1 MSLFLQRT
9 FDSLA
14 NGSAYAALAV
24 AISMVFRSTG
34 ILNLA
39 QGQLAM
45 FSTYVALVLAT
56 GPSPYMKFSSNT
68 DLIGAAWPVWAAI
81 LGAVAIS
88 MVIGAFTERVIIRP
102 ISDNPV
108 AAVGATLGLYLLLGA
123 FVRKQWG
130 GRTMF
135 LGSPFPQTAED
146 RWDIGGARL
155 WYDSVGI
162 TLTMIAVLGLLAI
175 LQRRTKAGLAFRAV
189 TSNRTGSLLVGIR
202 VSRVLMFGWALAAG
216 IGALAGGLIAGEINV
231 RPDMMGR
238 LLVFGLAAATLGGLR
253 SPVLAF
259 VGGYMFAFLETMLGG
274 YVSFVDSQVT
284 LVWAL
289 LVLIIVLFVRP
300 SGLMPRTEAW
310 RQK

>member
-231 RPDMMGR
+231 RPDMM
-238 LLVFGLAAATLGGLR
+238 L
-253 SPVLAF
+253 S
-259 VGGYMFAFLETMLGG
+259 
-274 YVSFVDSQVT
+274 
-284 LVWAL
+284 
-289 LVLIIVLFVRP
+289 LIHI
-300 SGLMPRTEAW
+300 
-310 RQK
+310 

>member
-45 FSTYVALVLAT
+45 FSTYIALVLAT

-68 DLIGAAWPVWAAI
+68 DLVGAAWPVWAAI
-81 LGAVAIS
+81 LGAIAIS

-102 ISDNPV
+102 ISADPV
-108 AAVGATLGLYLLLGA
+108 AAVGATLGVYLLLGA

-135 LGSPFPQTAED
+135 LGSPSMFFRDAVQNVF
-146 RWDIGGARL
+146 RL
-155 WYDSVGI
+155 HCIFTNSPAQVVSLPGQLERSRLGWYP
-162 TLTMIAVLGLLAI
+162 
-175 LQRRTKAGLAFRAV
+175 RRTSSSGAMG
-189 TSNRTGSLLVGIR
+189 G
-202 VSRVLMFGWALAAG
+202 MAAG
-216 IGALAGGLIAGEINV
+216 VAAIG
-231 RPDMMGR
+231 
-238 LLVFGLAAATLGGLR
+238 
-253 SPVLAF
+253 
-259 VGGYMFAFLETMLGG
+259 
-274 YVSFVDSQVT
+274 
-284 LVWAL
+284 
-289 LVLIIVLFVRP
+289 
-300 SGLMPRTEAW
+300 SGVPEE
-310 RQK
+310 

>member
-45 FSTYVALVLAT
+45 FSTYIALVLAT
-56 GPSPYMKFSSNT
+56 GPSPYMKFSANT

-81 LGAVAIS
+81 LGAIVIS
-88 MVIGAFTERVIIRP
+88 MVLGAFTERVIVRP
-102 ISDNPV
+102 ISNDPV

-135 LGSPFPQTAED
+135 LGSPFPQTVDD
-146 RWDIGGARL
+146 RWDIGL
-155 WYDSVGI
+155 
-162 TLTMIAVLGLLAI
+162 
-175 LQRRTKAGLAFRAV
+175 
-189 TSNRTGSLLVGIR
+189 SLIH
-202 VSRVLMFGWALAAG
+202 
-216 IGALAGGLIAGEINV
+216 I
-231 RPDMMGR
+231 
-238 LLVFGLAAATLGGLR
+238 
-253 SPVLAF
+253 
-259 VGGYMFAFLETMLGG
+259 
-274 YVSFVDSQVT
+274 
-284 LVWAL
+284 
-289 LVLIIVLFVRP
+289 
-300 SGLMPRTEAW
+300 
-310 RQK
+310 